1 MENSIVDRL
10 KKYCVEHPDVVQNG
24 LIKGLD
30 SATGKVVIVK
40 NNNKMSISIDEL
52 ENGFLF
58 NNTQNLNVN
67 APTQSPSEPEVVEV
81 MEVNESPEEIEMLEE
96 QPQNVASENNIK
108 EINTLNDMQMAIFSK
123 DEQSVD
129 KALEK
134 FSIDEKS
141 GMININK
148 AISIITDNSVNN
160 VANAIKNNTI
170 LSRDL
175 KDYDI
180 VGKPIRVFEQNQLKN
195 DLQSLVDTSF
205 NNVLVYVEAAK
216 LKNVVYSPEQI
227 QQAKS
232 KYKTKVEDRINVL
245 GLNRI
250 EKENPTVTE
259 NEKIKE
265 LKPDTNIKKAGFAD
279 ILILTIIVLIY
290 AAIIINLISK
300 LK

>member
-67 APTQSPSEPEVVEV
+67 SPTQSPSEPEVVEV

>member
-96 QPQNVASENNIK
+96 QPQNVASENNTK